1 MARTRSG
8 GQSLITIETSESERD
23 PSKKSDK
30 KKKKKKKV
38 KELFCIGNSFSFILF
53 SSLFQIR
60 SKQER
65 LCESNLPLVLVVH

>member
-30 KKKKKKKV
+30 EKKKKKS
-38 KELFCIGNSFSFILF
+38 EGAFLYWEQLFLYLVFESFSDPIETRETL
-53 SSLFQIR
+53 
-60 SKQER
+60 
-65 LCESNLPLVLVVH
+65 

>member
-30 KKKKKKKV
+30 EKKKKKV

-65 LCESNLPLVLVVH
+65 LCESNLPLLLVVH

>member
-30 KKKKKKKV
+30 KKKKKKKS
-38 KELFCIGNSFSFILF
+38 EGAFLYWEQLFLYLVFESFSDPIETRETL
-53 SSLFQIR
+53 
-60 SKQER
+60 
-65 LCESNLPLVLVVH
+65 